1 MSRIAVAALLLLIA
15 GVASDV
21 SAQSVDVEKYAD
33 IQGVKSE
40 LASRPLHR
48 VEGIWRFPYN
58 GATVLIERVG
68 DTPHFDV
75 ADTYRMVILRSPSR
89 SLLPGTVMGTLSAT
103 STKGVYSA
111 ELFTDSDG
119 GSRLMKSKKFT
130 LTLNGDSRLVFKSRG
145 KKLTFQ
151 VWRMIPYLSRLYVR
165 STGSD
170 ATGEDGCVKIFPIP
184 SDGPLEPIYL

>member
-75 ADTYRMVILRSPSR
+75 ADTYRMVPLISLFR
-89 SLLPGTVMGTLSAT
+89 SL
-103 STKGVYSA
+103 
-111 ELFTDSDG
+111 
-119 GSRLMKSKKFT
+119 
-130 LTLNGDSRLVFKSRG
+130 
-145 KKLTFQ
+145 
-151 VWRMIPYLSRLYVR
+151 IPHKMPV
-165 STGSD
+165 
-170 ATGEDGCVKIFPIP
+170 P
-184 SDGPLEPIYL
+184 